1 MKKSK
6 AAAVILALMFVGL
19 FLTGCTAT
27 QQPQKEGEPAE
38 SATVTIYETDTLKIE
53 SEGAKTRIYDLK
65 GNAVYTFT
73 AHKQRVPAASAAQ
86 IVEAKTTTDTETVKI
101 QTAYNLIIVTEKA
114 TGKTLYIR

>member
-6 AAAVILALMFVGL
+6 TAAILTLVIAVL
-19 FLTGCTAT
+19 FFTGCNMT
-27 QQPQKEGEPAE
+27 QPAEKNPAE
-38 SATVTIYETDTLKIE
+38 SAAVTIYETDTLKIE
-53 SEGAKTRIYDLK
+53 SEGAQTHIYDLK

-73 AHKQRVPAASAAQ
+73 AHKQRVPAATAAQ

-101 QTAYNLIIVTEKA
+101 QTVYNLIIVTEKA